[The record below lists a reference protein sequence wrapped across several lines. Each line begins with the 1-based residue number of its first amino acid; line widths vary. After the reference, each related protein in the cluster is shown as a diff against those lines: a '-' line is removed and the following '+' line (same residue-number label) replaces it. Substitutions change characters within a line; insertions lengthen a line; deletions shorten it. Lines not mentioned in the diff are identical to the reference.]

1 MELTKEKIDALKA
14 SHPEGIYLL
23 KDEDG
28 NQCILHEPSRND
40 YSYILA
46 CKDEVKMN
54 ELMINQLWVDGD
66 EIIKTKF
73 KLTIAFAKKAAEQL
87 FQMKEVE
94 LKKL

>member
-1 MELTKEKIDALKA
+1 MKFTKEKIAELKA
-14 SHPEGIYLL
+14 AHPEGIYLL

-54 ELMINQLWVDGD
+54 ELLINQLWVDGD
-66 EIIKTKF
+66 EIIKTDF
-73 KLTIAFAKKAAEQL
+73 KTTIAFAKLAAETM
-87 FQMKEVE
+87 FKMKEVE

>member
-1 MELTKEKIDALKA
+1 MKFTKEKIEAYKA
-14 SHPEGIYLL
+14 KHPEGIYLL

-54 ELMINQLWVDGD
+54 ELLINQLWVDGD
-66 EIIKTKF
+66 DIIKTDF
-73 KLTIAFAKKAAEQL
+73 KLTISFAKLAAETM
-87 FQMKEVE
+87 FKMKEVKV
-94 LKKL
+94 KKL

>member
-1 MELTKEKIDALKA
+1 MEFTKEKIEALKA
-14 SHPEGIYLL
+14 AHPEGIYLL

-54 ELMINQLWVDGD
+54 ELLINQLWVDGD
-66 EIIKTKF
+66 EIIKTNF
-73 KLTIAFAKKAAEQL
+73 KTTIAFAKMAAGTL

>member
-1 MELTKEKIDALKA
+1 MKFTKEKIEAYKA
-14 SHPEGIYLL
+14 KHPEGIYLL

-54 ELMINQLWVDGD
+54 ELLINQLWVDGD
-66 EIIKTKF
+66 DIIKTNF
-73 KLTIAFAKKAAEQL
+73 KYTVAVASQATETVLRK
-87 FQMKEVE
+87 MEVKVKN
-94 LKKL
+94 L

>member
-1 MELTKEKIDALKA
+1 MELTKEKIEALKVA
-14 SHPEGIYLL
+14 HPEGIYLL

-87 FQMKEVE
+87 FQTKEVE